1 MRTHLRWFMPFA
13 MLITLILPLV
23 PVATAPQ
30 TASAQGIFGCPFDS
44 QRDCDLFINAV
55 ENTAGLS
62 SVNVDELSFNMIMLA
77 DNRPTS
83 VQVLAEGPTYFDEN
97 GDIADLDWTTN
108 LMVEGVRMPFNF
120 RNADGTLYFDVE
132 PNNENN
138 AWLSYDSDQMG
149 TGFIN
154 LSNILTLLT
163 IDQLVE
169 TLNEVGDGVTWSRGE
184 DITVNGQPAGVFYA
198 EFSSASL
205 VTTSFAYEQMTLLLS
220 DVFDSVGI
228 SLDADTTEF
237 ILDFVVST
245 LRSQLGGADFQIT
258 WIIGLEDEMVYSL
271 NIAGGADINT
281 SVLSFLG
288 GELALSLPN
297 ELSFNLEM
305 DVALSQHN
313 AAPAVTV
320 PDNVEA
326 VEYGAIEGIFG
337 EFLDLFLS
345 DIIQI
350 AD

>member
-1 MRTHLRWFMPFA
+1 MRTHLRWFLPFA
-13 MLITLILPLV
+13 MLIVLILPFV
-23 PVATAPQ
+23 PTTTSTQ

-62 SVNVDELSFNMIMLA
+62 SVNVDELSLNMIMLA

-83 VQVLAEGPTYFDEN
+83 LQALAAGPTYFNED
-97 GDIADLDWTTN
+97 GDISDLDWDAN
-108 LMVEGVRMPFNF
+108 LMVEGVRMPFYV
-120 RNADGTLYFDVE
+120 RNANGTLYFDVE
-132 PNNENN
+132 PNNVNN
-138 AWLSYDSDQMG
+138 AWLSYNSDQMG

-205 VTTSFAYEQMTLLLS
+205 VTTSFAYEQLTLLLT
-220 DVFDSVGI
+220 DIFETVGV
-228 SLDADTTEF
+228 SLDANTTEF
-237 ILDFVVST
+237 ILDFVIST
-245 LRSQLGGADFQIT
+245 LRTQMGGADFQVT
-258 WIIGLEDEMVYSL
+258 WIIGLEDELLHSL
-271 NIAGGADINT
+271 NIAGGADLNT
-281 SVLSFLG
+281 SILSLIG
-288 GELALSLPN
+288 GELALALPN
-297 ELSFNLEM
+297 ELNFNLEM

-320 PDNVEA
+320 PENIES
-326 VEYGAIEGIFG
+326 VEYGAIEEIFG
-337 EFLDLFLS
+337 EFLDLFLGDLIPS
-345 DIIQI
+345 TS
-350 AD
+350 